1 MINFRELNSENIEFN
16 QIFDSF
22 LSKRNS
28 VSEEVSSKVKDIIFQ
43 IRTHGDE
50 ALKSFTREFDIFEG
64 EEFLVSQK
72 EINQILKDFDSSL
85 MKSFEFAFD
94 KIINYQSSCFESL
107 T

>member
-16 QIFDSF
+16 KTFDSF

-50 ALKSFTREFDIFEG
+50 ALKSFTREFDDFEG
-64 EEFLVSQK
+64 EEFWS
-72 EINQILKDFDSSL
+72 LKR
-85 MKSFEFAFD
+85 K
-94 KIINYQSSCFESL
+94 L
-107 T
+107 TKY

>member
-16 QIFDSF
+16 KTFDSF

-50 ALKSFTREFDIFEG
+50 ALKSFTREFDDFEG
-64 EEFLVSQK
+64 E
-72 EINQILKDFDSSL
+72 DFWSI
-85 MKSFEFAFD
+85 KR
-94 KIINYQSSCFESL
+94 KL
-107 T
+107 TKY